1 MTAIPR
7 GIGAPAT
14 RALNGAGLTTLEDVV
29 EAGRSF
35 VAELHGVG
43 PKALRVLDTAVAAA
57 GLCDDEDI
65 LLCG

>member
-14 RALNGAGLTTLEDVV
+14 RALNAAGLTTLEDVV
-29 EAGRSF
+29 EAGRTF

-43 PKALRVLDTAVAAA
+43 QKALRVLDQAVASA
-57 GLCDDEDI
+57 GLCDREDV